1 MTETKA
7 LAHRPSWSDIQRI
20 GEDFY
25 KSGMF
30 SDVKN
35 AMQAIVKIQAGNELG
50 LPPFASI
57 SGINIIQGKAVL
69 GANLIATLIKNDPR
83 YDYRIVKSTDEICE
97 IKFYENG
104 AEIGTSSFTI
114 KEAQTAGLTGKDN
127 WKKYTS
133 DMLFA
138 RAISR
143 GSRRHTPGIFG
154 GAPVYTPDELG
165 ADTDPDGYVDTTF
178 TEDTKASRPVSAV
191 LADMGFEDDQKQE
204 QENKSVDITT
214 NITDSSG
221 VPYHDL
227 ETPVLSGMFNA
238 MQKKI
243 KAGEYTPEELPEKQR
258 KCEEIAKIMAARRA
272 AAAE

>member
-127 WKKYTS
+127 WKKYAS

-191 LADMGFEDDQKQE
+191 LADMGFEDEPKHEPQKMT
-204 QENKSVDITT
+204 VDTAGAVT
-214 NITDSSG
+214 RKDGKRYLDCTSAELAD
-221 VPYHDL
+221 
-227 ETPVLSGMFNA
+227 
-238 MQKKI
+238 MQDAI
-243 KAGEYTPEELPEKQR
+243 KASIDKNGLSEEQR
-258 KCEEIAKIMAARRA
+258 TDHLYRLDAISVLLEVRKA
-272 AAAE
+272 